1 MRLPLPDFSIY
12 GVAEYLLFGAGI
24 AGGFALFN
32 PAMKQIENLIAG
44 LKNSGSAE

>member
-24 AGGFALFN
+24 AAGFALFN
-32 PAMKQIENLIAG
+32 APMKQIENFIAG
-44 LKNSGSAE
+44 LKNTASE